1 MHRAMLTAC
10 LPWLAVLAVSV
21 LIAYFLVRAS
31 GARLEIGRLR
41 QLHREQAGGV
51 QSLSFVLTLP
61 VFILV
66 MMLIVQMSQLM
77 IGVMVVHYA
86 AFAAAR
92 SAIVWI
98 PADLSR
104 IDPREGP
111 NCIGSYRPDPDAALQ
126 AFPVIPHPETFTL
139 NGRDVIVENVGEG
152 PVDGGVTYLIASSG
166 SKYEKILSAAVLAC
180 MPISPSRSAG
190 YALDAAPPL
199 LQANAPPGDTSALAA
214 GLILEEAYRSMSP
227 SSAANSAV
235 PERLRNKLAYSLN
248 NTTVELRF
256 YHQNYEPP
264 LKMDTDGSPL
274 GPYLIGPE
282 PYEFASNEL
291 GRQDLVIVKV
301 THQFALLP
309 GPGRMLARYGLLGQ
323 NARSDAEMRR
333 ASKASVYKDTY
344 SYAITASAALNVEG
358 EKSVISYVY

>member
-1 MHRAMLTAC
+1 MLTAC

-31 GARLEIGRLR
+31 GARLQLGRLR

-66 MMLIVQMSQLM
+66 MLLIVQMSQLM
-77 IGVMVVHYA
+77 IGAMVVHYA

-104 IDPREGP
+104 LDPAEGP
-111 NCIGSYRPDPDAALQ
+111 NCIGSYQPDPDAALQ
-126 AFPVIPHPETFTL
+126 VFPAIPVWMEVTDN
-139 NGRDVIVENVGEG
+139 NGVSYGWHYVGQG
-152 PVDGGVTYLIASSG
+152 PVDGGVTYRVAPSG
-166 SKYEKILSAAVLAC
+166 PKYEKILSAAVLAC
-180 MPISPSRSAG
+180 MPISPSQGAG
-190 YALDAAPPL
+190 YDLDASPPL
-199 LQANAPPGDTSALAA
+199 LQASAPPGNTSASAA

-227 SSAANSAV
+227 SSAGIPAV

-264 LKMDTDGSPL
+264 LKMDPDGTPL
-274 GPYLIGPE
+274 GPYIIGPE
-282 PYEFASNEL
+282 PYEFANNEL
-291 GRQDLVIVKV
+291 GRQDLAIVKV
-301 THQFALLP
+301 THHLALLP

-323 NARSDAEMRR
+323 NARNDAEMRR
-333 ASKASVYKDTY
+333 ASNVSVYKDTY